1 MEGER
6 TYTICGIAD
15 SLPPEIVLGR
25 GHGFT
30 ADWWA
35 LGVLIYFM
43 LQSDL
48 PFGSWRESELE
59 PFGKIAKG
67 RLIIPSAFSVEVGD
81 LITKLLVVDENTR
94 LGATGADAVKEH
106 PWFDG
111 IDWKQIAD
119 GTSRVPQEIS
129 NRIDIYVETLQKD
142 LTVPPS
148 VLTEDPADMTTP
160 EWIKDW

>member
-1 MEGER
+1 
-6 TYTICGIAD
+6 
-15 SLPPEIVLGR
+15 
-25 GHGFT
+25 
-30 ADWWA
+30 
-35 LGVLIYFM
+35 M
-43 LQSDL
+43 LQSDM

-67 RLIIPSAFSVEVGD
+67 RLIIPSAFSVEVAD
-81 LITKLLVVDENTR
+81 LITKVVSAVQCLYFHCSSIFDLICSMCNKATQFCGFSGQLLVVDENTR

-129 NRIDIYVETLQKD
+129 NRIDIYVETLQQD

-148 VLTEDPADMTTP
+148 ILTEDPADLTTP